1 MEFLFFLFLWEKIV
15 CFGMLIVNTPW
26 QFREQ
31 MHKTLTELVA
41 ILGSQAAFRIVPL
54 PSGN

>member
-1 MEFLFFLFLWEKIV
+1 MHGS
-15 CFGMLIVNTPW
+15 GMLIVNTPW

-31 MHKTLTELVA
+31 MHRTLTELVA
-41 ILGSQAAFRIVPL
+41 VLGKQAAFRIVPL